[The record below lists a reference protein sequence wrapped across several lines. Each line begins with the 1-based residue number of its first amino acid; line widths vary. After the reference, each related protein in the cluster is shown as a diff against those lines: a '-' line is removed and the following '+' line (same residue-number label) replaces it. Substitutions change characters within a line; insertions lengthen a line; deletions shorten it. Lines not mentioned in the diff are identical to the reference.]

1 MKSGK
6 IFNFL
11 TGSLTLC
18 ADGPFAERLIN
29 IFKNR
34 GFPIWD
40 IKRCG
45 SCRIL
50 FKTDI
55 PSFKHI
61 RTPARRTKSRVRI
74 IKRNGLPFILNR
86 YRHRYFLAPGIA
98 IFAVML
104 FYASTHIMG
113 ITIFGNTRID
123 TAVISSAL
131 GECGLYLGAKTSD
144 IDNNVI
150 RNKMMMKI
158 DEIAWIGINANG
170 SRVYVEIVERIEKEN
185 GLDKDGIACN
195 IVAAKDGEIERL
207 EIREGQTIVKTGS
220 GVRKGDVLVSGI
232 VDNSTNGFRYVKAR
246 GDVFAKTTY
255 SKTQAFPLKYT
266 ETISTEKRK
275 NKYSISILNFEIPLF
290 FNDNVPFET
299 YEFSEQINEFR
310 LPIDIIP
317 SLFIKKQSYV
327 ENISAE
333 KTRTPAQAITDGTSI
348 LSAELRAE
356 LSKQAEVLEET
367 SSHTLNEHGEVEVT
381 VTLICRENI
390 AEQTVIEK
398 TLPDNT
404 DEQS

>member
-11 TGSLTLC
+11 TGNLTLC

-86 YRHRYFLAPGIA
+86 YKHRYFLAPGIA
-98 IFAVML
+98 IFAIML

-113 ITIFGNTRID
+113 ITVFGNTRID
-123 TAVISSAL
+123 TDVINSAL
-131 GECGLYLGAKTSD
+131 EECGLYLGAKTSA
-144 IDNNVI
+144 IDNDTI
-150 RNKMMMKI
+150 RNKMMLKF
-158 DEIAWIGINANG
+158 DELAWIGINANG
-170 SRVYVEIVERIEKEN
+170 SRVYIEIVERVEKES

-195 IVAAKDGEIERL
+195 LIASKDGEIESI
-207 EIREGQTIVKTGS
+207 EIREGQTVVKTGS

-232 VDNSTNGFRYVKAR
+232 VDNATNGFRYVKAR
-246 GDVFAKTTY
+246 GEVFAKTTY
-255 SKTQAFPLKYT
+255 TKTQA
-266 ETISTEKRK
+266 
-275 NKYSISILNFEIPLF
+275 
-290 FNDNVPFET
+290 
-299 YEFSEQINEFR
+299 
-310 LPIDIIP
+310 
-317 SLFIKKQSYV
+317 
-327 ENISAE
+327 
-333 KTRTPAQAITDGTSI
+333 
-348 LSAELRAE
+348 
-356 LSKQAEVLEET
+356 
-367 SSHTLNEHGEVEVT
+367 
-381 VTLICRENI
+381 
-390 AEQTVIEK
+390 
-398 TLPDNT
+398 
-404 DEQS
+404 

>member
-11 TGSLTLC
+11 MGSLTLC

-98 IFAVML
+98 IFGVML

-123 TAVISSAL
+123 TAVINSAL

-144 IDNNVI
+144 IDNNAI

-170 SRVYVEIVERIEKEN
+170 SRVYIEIVERIEKES
-185 GLDKDGIACN
+185 GLDKDGVACN
-195 IVAAKDGEIERL
+195 IVAAKDGEIESL
-207 EIREGQTIVKTGS
+207 EIREGQTVVKTGS

-232 VDNSTNGFRYVKAR
+232 VDNSASGFRYVKAR

-255 SKTQAFPLKYT
+255 TKTQSFPLKYT

-275 NKYSISILNFEIPLF
+275 NKYAISILNFDIPLF
-290 FNDNVPFET
+290 FNDNAPFEI

-327 ENISAE
+327 ENILVE
-333 KTRTPAQAITDGTSI
+333 KTRTPAQAITDGTAL

-356 LSKQAEVLEET
+356 LSEQAEVLEET
-367 SSHTLNEHGEVEVT
+367 ASHTLNEHGEVEVT
-381 VTLICRENI
+381 VSLICRENI
-390 AEQTVIEK
+390 AEQSVIEK
-398 TLPDNT
+398 ALPDNI